1 MCLSWSQTNLVALLC
16 LVVPVGVWKV
26 DVAARLLHHPFD
38 VVAAF
43 SNNVGVLRVGNVH
56 LQCYPVTLM
65 KQRSGS
71 PGK

>member
-1 MCLSWSQTNLVALLC
+1 MCLSSSQTNLVALLC
-16 LVVPVGVWKV
+16 LVIPVGIWKV
-26 DVAARLLHHPFD
+26 DVAARLLHHLFD

-56 LQCYPVTLM
+56 LQRYPVALM

>member
-1 MCLSWSQTNLVALLC
+1 MN
-16 LVVPVGVWKV
+16 
-26 DVAARLLHHPFD
+26 VAARLLHHPFD

-56 LQCYPVTLM
+56 LQRYPVTLM

-71 PGK
+71 PGD